1 MLPSTSDTFR
11 YGASCFYT
19 PLLEGGK
26 IQVLVFIFWV
36 DPYITIISAVLLKH
50 LTLRKCGFNG
60 LNSFCLFC
68 LLFFG
73 FYTLSLL
80 PYRKTAVKSLILAP
94 YAKHV
99 TRGNREK
106 RRLKIADVPKCGDFT
121 INILHSHLEGY
132 WESGSTGKQGERNC
146 TVCNQYNWCKSFAH

>member
-1 MLPSTSDTFR
+1 MFVIVQQGINRRHVTMLPSTSDTFR

-106 RRLKIADVPKCGDFT
+106 RRLKIEQMCPGVE
-121 INILHSHLEGY
+121 ILPSIY
-132 WESGSTGKQGERNC
+132 STLI
-146 TVCNQYNWCKSFAH
+146 